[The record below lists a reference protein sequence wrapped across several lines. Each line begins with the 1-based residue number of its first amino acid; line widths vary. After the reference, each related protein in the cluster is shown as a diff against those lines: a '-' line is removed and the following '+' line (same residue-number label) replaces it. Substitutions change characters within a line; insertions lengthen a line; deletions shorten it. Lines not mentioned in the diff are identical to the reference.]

1 MEIVIENRIAR
12 LSGTPQII
20 CGNSDYAAS
29 FTFDSEWDE
38 YSEKKAEFRYYRNGT
53 IEHETVEF
61 TGNSCAIPVLN
72 DTDWVEIGV
81 SAGDIRTTTPVRI
94 PCIRCITDTPSEDYT
109 PPVDIYNQLM
119 EILAQKQ
126 NQLPDLPD
134 GYIFILTTE
143 GDYITTTE
151 GDYLIAEE

>member
-20 CGNSDYAAS
+20 CGNSDYTVTFS
-29 FTFDSEWDE
+29 FDDEWQEYDE
-38 YSEKKAEFRYYRNGT
+38 KTALCAYLCSGERHTAEIT
-53 IEHETVEF
+53 F
-61 TGNSCAIPVLN
+61 TGSTCAVPVLN
-72 DTDWVEIGV
+72 DTDWIELGV
-81 SAGDIRTTTPVRI
+81 YAGDIRTTTPVRI
-94 PCIRCITDTPSEDYT
+94 PCIRCITDIPSEDYT
-109 PPVDIYNQLM
+109 PPADIYNQLM